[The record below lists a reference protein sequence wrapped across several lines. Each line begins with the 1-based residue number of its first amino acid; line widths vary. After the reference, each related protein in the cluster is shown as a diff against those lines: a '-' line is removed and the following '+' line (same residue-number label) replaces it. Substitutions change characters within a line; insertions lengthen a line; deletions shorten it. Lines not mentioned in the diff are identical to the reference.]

1 VDAIMVEVPAQ
12 LQAEI
17 EKYEQKHA
25 ENPDGRN
32 FVPLANAY
40 RKAGELQLAE
50 RLLRTG
56 LVRYP
61 DYLSA
66 HIVLGR
72 TLADRGAGAEAAAEF
87 RQVLAIDPQ
96 NLIALRTLG
105 DLAVEAG
112 RADEAEY
119 WYRELLAVDPMNEE
133 AQRALVEIGPVTSAA
148 PEADNRISGWSGEE
162 DGAMPVEP
170 GEPEWAETQAGRSAA
185 APEPEVPEYD
195 EAAEADEAGVW
206 QAAAP
211 EAPLRDQHRDDP
223 ALTARWQRPAQEPD
237 GGLDNV
243 ELASETL
250 AELYAR
256 QGFVDQAVEMYR
268 ELIRRRGQEPALVRR
283 LAELEERDPDT
294 EVATADDGEI
304 SEESSAAPPPW
315 FDALDLD
322 EPVAGA
328 AEEADPEA
336 PTSPWLP
343 AAVTASEEGGDLD
356 FPESFRFGFEGEA
369 AAGVAP
375 ESDTVVPAPAAEPA
389 EDEPPVSG
397 PESGKSEHVDRSVT
411 GPSVAEYF
419 AALLA
424 WQPAAQANTHF
435 APAAGLSR
443 PAAAAAPVPP
453 EADDEPFPWE
463 MPNPAAAPAPARPE
477 PASEA
482 AAEDFVS
489 DPPSAP
495 LHAATTS
502 QDESGALPPAR
513 APEEDD
519 DDLESFQAW
528 LRSLKR

>member
-25 ENPDGRN
+25 ENPEGRN

-50 RLLRTG
+50 RLLRAG

-72 TLADRGAGAEAAAEF
+72 TLADRGAGTEAAAEF

-105 DLAVEAG
+105 DLAAEAG

-133 AQRALVEIGPVTSAA
+133 AQRALVEIGPTPSAS
-148 PEADNRISGWSGEE
+148 PETQSGSPDWAGEE
-162 DGAMPVEP
+162 VGALPVDQR
-170 GEPEWAETQAGRSAA
+170 EPEWAETGAEETA
-185 APEPEVPEYD
+185 APEPEVLVD
-195 EAAEADEAGVW
+195 GDAREADEAGVW
-206 QAAAP
+206 QADATDP
-211 EAPLRDQHRDDP
+211 PRVEHRQDEP

-237 GGLDNV
+237 GGLDHV
-243 ELASETL
+243 DLASETL

-256 QGFVDQAVEMYR
+256 QGFVGQAIEVYR
-268 ELIRRRGQEPALVRR
+268 ELIRRRGQEPTLVRR
-283 LAELEERDPDT
+283 LAELEERDADA
-294 EVATADDGEI
+294 EVAAADEGDVAEDT
-304 SEESSAAPPPW
+304 SAAPPPW
-315 FDALDLD
+315 LDALDLD
-322 EPVAGA
+322 ERVVGA
-328 AEEADPEA
+328 EQAADPEIPA
-336 PTSPWLP
+336 GPRLP
-343 AAVTASEEGGDLD
+343 VVVAESEEGADLE
-356 FPESFRFGFEGEA
+356 FSESFRFGFEGEA
-369 AAGVAP
+369 AAAG
-375 ESDTVVPAPAAEPA
+375 ESDSETAAQAPAVEPA
-389 EDEPPVSG
+389 EDELPVSG
-397 PESGKSEHVDRSVT
+397 SEGEKGADIGHAVT
-411 GPSVAEYF
+411 GPTVAEYF
-419 AALLA
+419 QALLA

-435 APAAGLSR
+435 APAAGHSS
-443 PAAAAAPVPP
+443 PAAAAAQVPP

-463 MPNPAAAPAPARPE
+463 VTEPAPAPAPARHE
-477 PASEA
+477 PAAEA
-482 AAEDFVS
+482 AADDLVS

-495 LHAATTS
+495 LPAAAAPA
-502 QDESGALPPAR
+502 QAQAPPPV
-513 APEEDD
+513 PEEDD